1 MITDSRTKLR
11 YAAEKL
17 WLKWE
22 DTRSEWNDG
31 ASRDFERDHLLPLE
45 PKLAAALRAM
55 SLLSEVMQRAELEC
69 RRDP

>member
-11 YAAEKL
+11 FAAERL
-17 WLKWE
+17 WLRWE
-22 DTRSEWNDG
+22 DTRSEWNDA

-55 SLLSEVMQRAELEC
+55 SLLAETMQRAEQEC
-69 RRDP
+69 RRET

>member
-1 MITDSRTKLR
+1 MIPDSRTKLR

-45 PKLAAALRAM
+45 PKVAAALRAM
-55 SLLSEVMQRAELEC
+55 ALLMEVLQRAEHEC